1 MKRLLLI
8 FACFS
13 CLAAN
18 AQTKLIAFKS
28 HSGSAENFSLALENN
43 LFDMAESDFGLPPTV
58 TLDSVILVKK
68 SVAVIVTSR
77 GEGRPIFTRR
87 DTLRSKKLFNKKIS
101 LDSLRTNIHKL
112 IKFDNSPDSVKFIG
126 FDKSKASAKQGGV
139 LFITSAKDDRY
150 NPLDGAALSIGGLI
164 LLASLIAGLL
174 TWKWNSKTL
183 QPA

>member
-1 MKRLLLI
+1 MKQLLII
-8 FACFS
+8 FACCS
-13 CLAAN
+13 CLVAH

-28 HSGSAENFSLALENN
+28 HSGSAENFSLALEND
-43 LFDMAESDFGLPPTV
+43 LFDMAESDFGLPTTV

-87 DTLRSKKLFNKKIS
+87 DTLRSKTLFNKKIS
-101 LDSLRTNIHKL
+101 LDSLRMNIHKL
-112 IKFDNSPDSVKFIG
+112 IRFDNSADSVKFIG
-126 FDKSKASAKQGGV
+126 FDKSTASVKQNNL
-139 LFITSAKDDRY
+139 LFITSVNDDRY
-150 NPLDGAALSIGGLI
+150 NPFDGAALGISGFI
-164 LLASLIAGLL
+164 LLVSLIAGLL